1 MPFLVVTGVICFK
14 TTTFSGFICTKSA
27 FTAEFN
33 LPLYNSAFE
42 LEKLSN
48 LLLTRRVIEVIAKE
62 EIITKG
68 FQIDTF

>member
-1 MPFLVVTGVICFK
+1 MSCVLK
-14 TTTFSGFICTKSA
+14 LRLFSGFICTKSA
-27 FTAEFN
+27 STAEFN